1 MSIAKITRRQ
11 FVTTSAALGASAVF
25 APLAEAAQES
35 MAFLLVG
42 DWGRHG
48 WHHQRKVA
56 DQMGRTAQAI
66 NSRFVVSVGD
76 NFYENGVES
85 VSDPQWQSSFEDVY
99 TASALQTPWHVV
111 LGNHDYRGNVQA
123 QLDYASHSSRWRMPA
138 RYYTDTVTLPGG
150 TRAAFYYLDTSPFIQ
165 KYYGSRVRVDGQ
177 NTQAQLDWLD
187 AKLAASTAE
196 WNIVIGHHP
205 VYTAHAPEYG
215 HDHDQPDLIARLNP
229 ILQKHNVPIY
239 ICGHDH
245 LLQAVKMGDISYVCT
260 GAGSETYQPG
270 PAVRGGFISGS
281 HGFMVAR
288 LSGSQLDY
296 ALVDETGATLYARSI
311 VRV

>member
-1 MSIAKITRRQ
+1 MSITRRQ
-11 FVTTSAALGASAVF
+11 FVTTSATIGAGFSF
-25 APLAEAAQES
+25 IRSAEAAPAGVS
-35 MAFLLVG
+35 FLLVG

-48 WHHQRKVA
+48 KHHQGFVA
-56 DQMGRTAQAI
+56 DQMARTAQAI

-85 VSDPQWQSSFEDVY
+85 VTDPQWQSSFEAVY
-99 TASALQTPWHVV
+99 TAESLQTPWHVI

-123 QLDYASHSSRWRMPA
+123 QLDYTKQSKRWRMPD
-138 RYYTDTVTLPGG
+138 RYYMDVVTLPGG
-150 TRAAFYYLDTSPFIQ
+150 ARAAFYYLDTSPFIR
-165 KYYGSRVRVDGQ
+165 KYYGSRVRVEGQ

-205 VYTAHAPEYG
+205 IYTAHAPEYG

-239 ICGHDH
+239 INGHDH
-245 LLQAVKMGDISYVCT
+245 LLQAVKMDDISYVCT
-260 GAGSETYQPG
+260 GAGSETYTPG
-270 PAVRGGFISGS
+270 PAIRGGFISGS
-281 HGFMVAR
+281 HGFMVAH

-296 ALVDETGATLYARSI
+296 ALVDETGATLYARSVI
-311 VRV
+311 RV